1 MRRREA
7 EGRDACREVKRCCVH
22 VRVHF
27 CKYEPPQTE
36 EGRRHLA
43 AGGIESRMSFNVF
56 GFENFGSD
64 Y

>member
-1 MRRREA
+1 MRRREE

-43 AGGIESRMSFNVF
+43 AGGIESDEF
-56 GFENFGSD
+56 
-64 Y
+64 